1 MKPQIYT
8 LNKLLFS
15 NPSVI
20 QFLLKEWNQKKTAK
34 GVVQGEQKKI
44 SHQNYRDIHDR
55 IMKSIN
61 TKYSQIRP
69 FRSRIFTI
77 ESQKTSLVKF
87 DSKRYWIDGN
97 KSVAF
102 GSPRIKSLKAK
113 SSMKKNERLKKK
125 LNL

>member
-1 MKPQIYT
+1 
-8 LNKLLFS
+8 
-15 NPSVI
+15 
-20 QFLLKEWNQKKTAK
+20 
-34 GVVQGEQKKI
+34 
-44 SHQNYRDIHDR
+44 
-55 IMKSIN
+55 MKSIN

-113 SSMKKNERLKKK
+113 SSIKKNERIKKNVKSINCERNNQLIFNFKK
-125 LNL
+125 LKESENIIWVKNHSDGSLLLQFF

>member
-1 MKPQIYT
+1 M
-8 LNKLLFS
+8 
-15 NPSVI
+15 
-20 QFLLKEWNQKKTAK
+20 
-34 GVVQGEQKKI
+34 QGEQKKI

-113 SSMKKNERLKKK
+113 SSMKKTERIKKNVKSINFERNNRLIFNFKK
-125 LNL
+125 LKESENIIWVKNHNDVSLL